1 MLSRFYSS
9 EESNKLINI
18 FKNML
23 TSEHTKKHEEDGFVG
38 GLTNEE
44 ESGL

>member
-1 MLSRFYSS
+1 
-9 EESNKLINI
+9 
-18 FKNML
+18 ML

-44 ESGL
+44 ESGLWINRNTCFY